1 MRECKDNNIWIWE
14 NNFGGQ
20 NTNLYI
26 FTYLAQCVNKCG
38 QKSLT
43 FNWKN
48 VKSIVA
54 TFDNFVEFCKKTNSN
69 IDTIIL
75 DVSFGYQIPKKS
87 HAKSSA
93 KSNMP
98 LLEKIIEVQLRKVSH
113 MMYYKEPFITKL
125 HTAVDVL
132 QYSFIKSGG
141 LTSLLLV

>member
-1 MRECKDNNIWIWE
+1 MRECKDNNIWIWK

-38 QKSLT
+38 QESLT
-43 FNWKN
+43 INWKN

-69 IDTIIL
+69 TDTIIL
-75 DVSFGYQIPKKS
+75 EVSFVYQISKKS
-87 HAKSSA
+87 RAKSSA

-132 QYSFIKSGG
+132 QYFFIKNGG

>member
-26 FTYLAQCVNKCG
+26 FTYLAQYVNKCG
-38 QKSLT
+38 QESLT
-43 FNWKN
+43 INWKN

-54 TFDNFVEFCKKTNSN
+54 TFDNFVELCKKTNSN

-75 DVSFGYQIPKKS
+75 NVSFAYQISKKS
-87 HAKSSA
+87 RAKSSA

-113 MMYYKEPFITKL
+113 MMYNKEPFITKL

-132 QYSFIKSGG
+132 QYFFIKNGG

>member
-14 NNFGGQ
+14 NNFGDQ

-48 VKSIVA
+48 VKSTVA

-132 QYSFIKSGG
+132 QYFFIKNGG

>member
-38 QKSLT
+38 QESLT
-43 FNWKN
+43 INWKN

-54 TFDNFVEFCKKTNSN
+54 TVDNSVEFCKKTNSN

-75 DVSFGYQIPKKS
+75 EVSFVYQISKKS
-87 HAKSSA
+87 RAKSSA

-132 QYSFIKSGG
+132 QYFFIKNGG